1 MKLYVKYI
9 VLICFFLQSTTNYAQ
24 VIIRLWE
31 AELSAGINV
40 AALKLI
46 IPAETKV
53 REEMGKLNTEL
64 RKQIP
69 YYGYS
74 TLFDKAL
81 GRDTTVRD
89 IRAKVAKLSG
99 INNKVP
105 RLFNSKKKQRTRQL
119 AMYTDYLNS
128 LDKDIT
134 SGFANNGNLLKTS
147 IEIVSELEE
156 IERDLDDTLED
167 LTIAERLSNL
177 FL

>member
-9 VLICFFLQSTTNYAQ
+9 VLICFFLQSTPNYSQ

-31 AELSAGINV
+31 AEASAAANVLALS
-40 AALKLI
+40 LI
-46 IPAETKV
+46 KDAERKV

-64 RKQIP
+64 RKQTP
-69 YYGYS
+69 YYGLS
-74 TLFDKAL
+74 TIFDSAL

-89 IRAKVAKLSG
+89 IRAKIVKLSG

-105 RLFNSKKKQRTRQL
+105 LLFNRQKKQRTRKL

-134 SGFANNGNLLKTS
+134 TDFANNGNLLKTS
-147 IEIVSELEE
+147 IEIVSELEK
-156 IERDLDDTLED
+156 IEKDLDDTLED
-167 LTIAERLSNL
+167 LTIAERVFNL
-177 FL
+177 F